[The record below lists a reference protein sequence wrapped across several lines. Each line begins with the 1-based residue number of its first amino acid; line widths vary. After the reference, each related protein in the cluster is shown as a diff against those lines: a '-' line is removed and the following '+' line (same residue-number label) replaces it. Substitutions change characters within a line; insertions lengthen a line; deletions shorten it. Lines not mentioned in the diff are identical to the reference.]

1 MKCLV
6 TGGAGFIG
14 SNIAEALVSLGHEV
28 VILDNFS
35 LGKEENL
42 SGIRNKV
49 EIVKGDV
56 RDSELI
62 KKLTKGVDYV
72 FHQAA
77 ASSSPMFSSD
87 LAAAFAVNIDGFI
100 NILNSSRDNG
110 VKKVIH
116 ASTSSIYGNNTLP
129 LKEDMKVVPPNFY
142 AASKLAAEHLGN
154 IFSNEYGLGVIGL
167 RYMSVY
173 GPHEKSKGIFANL
186 VSQFLWSMQKNEQP
200 VIYGDGKQTR
210 DFTFVAD
217 AVQANILA
225 MQSEIKNGMFNVGFG
240 KETNLNE
247 LIETLNRLLGK
258 NIEPKYIEN
267 PVKSYIKS
275 QLADITKIKQLGYS
289 PKYSLEDGIKMLL

>member
-1 MKCLV
+1 MKSLV

-14 SNIAEALVSLGHEV
+14 SNIAEALISLGHEV
-28 VILDNFS
+28 VVLDNFS

-42 SGIRNKV
+42 SSIKGKAEV
-49 EIVKGDV
+49 VKGDV

-62 KKLTKGVDYV
+62 KKLTKGTDYV

-77 ASSSPMFSSD
+77 ASSSPMFSKD
-87 LAAAFAVNIDGFI
+87 LGNAFSVNIDGFI

-110 VKKVIH
+110 VKKIIH
-116 ASTSSIYGNNTLP
+116 ASTSSIYGNNPVP

-142 AASKLAAEHLGN
+142 AASKLAAEHLGA
-154 IFSNEYGLGVIGL
+154 IFSNEYDLGVIGL

-173 GPHEKSKGIFANL
+173 GLHEKSKGIFANL
-186 VSQFLWSMQKNEQP
+186 VSQFLWSMQKNKQP
-200 VIYGDGKQTR
+200 VIYGDGTQTR

-217 AVQANILA
+217 VVQANILA
-225 MQSEIKNGMFNVGFG
+225 MQSGVKNDIFNVGFG
-240 KETNLNE
+240 KETSLNE
-247 LIETLNRLLGK
+247 LIEILNKSLGK
-258 NIEPKYIEN
+258 NIEPKYVEN
-267 PVKSYIKS
+267 PVKNYIKS